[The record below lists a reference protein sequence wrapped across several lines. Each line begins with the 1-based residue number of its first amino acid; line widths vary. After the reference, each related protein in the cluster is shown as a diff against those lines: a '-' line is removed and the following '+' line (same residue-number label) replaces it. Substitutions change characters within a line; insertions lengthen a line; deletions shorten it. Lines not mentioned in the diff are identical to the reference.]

1 MGIGAPIHKDDV
13 LSDLDY
19 VAGSIGIAADGRSSA
34 AGRSADVVIALLTIF
49 MRLPSNRYS
58 PPDNRDRA
66 SPETPHHG
74 VPTMTLSLRRSA
86 LVSAACLVGLLCLA
100 SGSVLATADGPD
112 FYRVVDVG
120 ATSALNIRAKPGTDG
135 AVVGRIPA
143 DADGIANFGCSGGLT
158 LAEYEA
164 ASAAERA
171 AARKTRWCKV
181 GYDRTVGWA
190 AGWFLAEGGSE
201 DGFRGGAALGSLAGS
216 EWLLRDFAGQA
227 AQAKA
232 WMAFKADGVVSGLGG
247 CNQFNGGYT
256 DGVGSLRFG
265 PLASTRMACP
275 EPQMTAETELFK
287 ALDATREIVATHL
300 VLALFDETGT
310 LLATLTRRDAD

>member
-1 MGIGAPIHKDDV
+1 
-13 LSDLDY
+13 
-19 VAGSIGIAADGRSSA
+19 
-34 AGRSADVVIALLTIF
+34 
-49 MRLPSNRYS
+49 
-58 PPDNRDRA
+58 
-66 SPETPHHG
+66 
-74 VPTMTLSLRRSA
+74 MTLSLRRSA

-120 ATSALNIRAKPGTDG
+120 AKSALNIRAKPGTDG

-143 DADGIANFGCSGGLT
+143 DADGIANFGCSGGLSSGRVRGRERRGT
-158 LAEYEA
+158 RRGAQDPVVQGGTTTGPSAGPPAGTSPKAEP
-164 ASAAERA
+164 
-171 AARKTRWCKV
+171 
-181 GYDRTVGWA
+181 G
-190 AGWFLAEGGSE
+190 

-227 AQAKA
+227 AQAEA

-256 DGVGSLRFG
+256 EEASGSLRFG
-265 PLASTRMACP
+265 LLAATTMACP
-275 EPQMTAETELFK
+275 EPQSNVETELFK
-287 ALDATREIVATHL
+287 ALDATREVVATDS
-300 VLALFDETGT
+300 VLAFFDDQGT

>member
-1 MGIGAPIHKDDV
+1 MV
-13 LSDLDY
+13 
-19 VAGSIGIAADGRSSA
+19 
-34 AGRSADVVIALLTIF
+34 
-49 MRLPSNRYS
+49 
-58 PPDNRDRA
+58 
-66 SPETPHHG
+66 
-74 VPTMTLSLRRSA
+74 LSLRRSA
-86 LVSAACLVGLLCLA
+86 SISAACLVGLLCLA

-227 AQAKA
+227 AQAEA

-256 DGVGSLRFG
+256 EGVGSLRFG